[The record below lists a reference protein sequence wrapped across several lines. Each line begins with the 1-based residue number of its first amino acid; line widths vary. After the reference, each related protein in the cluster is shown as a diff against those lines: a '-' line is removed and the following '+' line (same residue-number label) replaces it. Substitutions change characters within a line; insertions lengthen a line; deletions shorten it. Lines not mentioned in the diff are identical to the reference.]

1 MSASPFAVI
10 NCRFVDIELSNIFSI
25 LTDLIKS
32 LSTQGFEIFVDI
44 YTMKKWIRLIFE
56 ILLGA
61 ALVGSG
67 TFIYLQMVEIN
78 NLESRL
84 AKANETSGKKVSS
97 DQGISQ
103 IRLQQLI
110 EKEKEL
116 EAVKSALSNGLA
128 LSDVENAAKNSK
140 NESPER
146 YLAIGALR
154 LLVKGKEDPET
165 AKAFEKALEMNQWT
179 ERLKSVCA
187 AQAGMVASGLEV
199 DVLRDCDRIQQIES
213 SVNSK
218 QQSEAERREMNS
230 SGTEEN
236 SSEDSEG
243 LRPTGV

>member
-1 MSASPFAVI
+1 
-10 NCRFVDIELSNIFSI
+10 
-25 LTDLIKS
+25 
-32 LSTQGFEIFVDI
+32 
-44 YTMKKWIRLIFE
+44 MKNWIRLIVE

-61 ALVGSG
+61 AVVGSG
-67 TFIYLQMVEIN
+67 TFIYLQMTEIN
-78 NLESRL
+78 ELEKKL
-84 AKANETSGKKVSS
+84 AKLSASSVKPSSS
-97 DQGISQ
+97 DSGLSP
-103 IRLQQLI
+103 IRLEQLI
-110 EKEKEL
+110 AKEKEL

-187 AQAGMVASGLEV
+187 AQAGMVASGLQV
-199 DVLRDCDRIQQIES
+199 DVLRDCDRIQQIE
-213 SVNSK
+213 NSIK
-218 QQSEAERREMNS
+218 SRNNS
-230 SGTEEN
+230 GVESGEKNEN
-236 SSEDSEG
+236 ATEDSEG